1 MNKLLNIIF
10 TTFAIVIISACC
22 KKPIFINTRTVD
34 TIRFKPDTLYFSD
47 TIKLKGDTVK
57 LIFNP
62 CDTLQKNIVKKG
74 NKTTLV
80 VVTDKK
86 GNTTIEC
93 IADSLTLV
101 IDSLNK
107 VITTKEQI
115 IENNTTEKI
124 INLPYVPFWARFLI
138 GVLGITTTYFVFK
151 SVFK

>member
-1 MNKLLNIIF
+1 
-10 TTFAIVIISACC
+10 
-22 KKPIFINTRTVD
+22 
-34 TIRFKPDTLYFSD
+34 LYFSD